1 MAELLLEV
9 LSEEIP
15 ARMQAQAAADL
26 ERLVCAGLAEADLAH
41 ERVRR
46 FVTPRRLALIVDG
59 LPLAQPDALE
69 ERRGP
74 RADAPEAAVAGFLRS
89 VGVGRSELEE
99 RDTGKGRFLFAVVRR
114 QGRDAGEVIG
124 EVVERA
130 LRALPWP
137 KSMRWADHETRW
149 VRPLH
154 GLLCRFDG
162 RTLPVRVGPVVAGET
177 TRGHRFLNPDPIAVD
192 ARENA
197 AEEYV
202 SKLAAAHVMADPE
215 ERRRVIMGQAERL
228 AAGESL
234 SLRTDPGL
242 LDEVVGLV
250 EWPVVMVGHIDRRFM
265 DVPAEVL
272 VTAMRAHQKYFSLVD
287 AAGQLAPR
295 FLVVANTPGR
305 DGGGHHGGR
314 EIVAGNERV
323 LRARLADAKFFWD
336 QDRKQPLASRV
347 EKLAGRVFH
356 ARLGSD
362 LDRVHRLSRLAGV
375 IADATGAD
383 AAMAER
389 AAFLCKADL
398 TSGMVGEFP
407 ELQGLMG
414 RYYALH
420 DGEPAVVAE
429 AIADHYA
436 PQGPAD
442 RCPSAPASVA
452 VALADKIDTLA
463 GFFAIGETPTGS
475 KDPFALRRA
484 ALGVIRMLIENRLRL
499 GLRPVLGAALRGY
512 PDAVAGGREDAV
524 AGEVLAF
531 IADRLKVHLRADGVR
546 HDLIAAVFAL
556 GGEDDLVRLLAR
568 VDALKAFLDTDDG
581 ANLLTAYRRASNIVR
596 IEEKRDG
603 ASFDEE
609 AEPALFVEQGEALLH
624 RSLLQAQQRIAEALK
639 EERYAA
645 AMAGLADLRRPVDTF
660 FDTVTVNC
668 ADARLRANRLKLLS
682 QIRSALGGVAEFSQV
697 EG

>member
-9 LSEEIP
+9 MSEEIP

-26 ERLVCAGLAEADLAH
+26 ERLVCAGLTAANLAFAQ
-41 ERVRR
+41 VRR

-59 LPLAQPDALE
+59 LPLAQPDTVE

-74 RADAPEAAVAGFLRS
+74 RADAPEAAVAGFLRGA
-89 VGVGRSELEE
+89 GVARSELEE
-99 RDTGKGRFLFAVVRR
+99 RDTGKGRFLFAVVKRR
-114 QGRDAGEVIG
+114 GRDAGEVLT
-124 EVVERA
+124 EVLERA

-137 KSMRWADHETRW
+137 KSMRWGEHEIRW

-162 RTLPVRVGPVVAGET
+162 RTLAVRLGPVAAGGT
-177 TRGHRFLNPDPIAVD
+177 TRGHRFLSSGEIAVGSGD
-192 ARENA
+192 DYLRAL
-197 AEEYV
+197 AEAYV
-202 SKLAAAHVMADPE
+202 VVDPE
-215 ERRRVIMGQAERL
+215 ERRRLILGQAERL
-228 AAGESL
+228 AAAEAL
-234 SLRTDPGL
+234 SLRADPGL

-250 EWPVVMVGHIDRRFM
+250 EWPAVMVGHIDRQFM
-265 DVPAEVL
+265 DVPPEVL

-287 AAGQLAPR
+287 ADGRLAPR
-295 FLVVANTPGR
+295 FIVVANTPGR
-305 DGGGHHGGR
+305 DGGR

-336 QDRKQPLASRV
+336 QDRKQRLESRV

-362 LDRVHRLSRLAGV
+362 LERVHRLSRLAG
-375 IADATGAD
+375 IIGDSLGAEV
-383 AAMAER
+383 ALAER
-389 AAFLCKADL
+389 AGFLCKADL
-398 TSGMVGEFP
+398 TTGMVGEFP

-420 DGEPAVVAE
+420 DGEPAEVAE

-436 PQGPAD
+436 PQGPSD
-442 RCPSAPASVA
+442 RCPSAPISVA
-452 VALADKIDTLA
+452 VALADKLDTLA

-499 GLRPVLGAALRGY
+499 ALRPLLGEAIASYPKTLAAATAE
-512 PDAVAGGREDAV
+512 AVAD
-524 AGEVLAF
+524 EVLAF
-531 IADRLKVHLRADGVR
+531 IAERLKVHLRADGVR

-596 IEEKRDG
+596 I
-603 ASFDEE
+603 
-609 AEPALFVEQGEALLH
+609 
-624 RSLLQAQQRIAEALK
+624 
-639 EERYAA
+639 
-645 AMAGLADLRRPVDTF
+645 
-660 FDTVTVNC
+660 
-668 ADARLRANRLKLLS
+668 
-682 QIRSALGGVAEFSQV
+682 
-697 EG
+697 

>member
-1 MAELLLEV
+1 MAELLVEV

-15 ARMQAQAAADL
+15 PRMQGQAAADL
-26 ERLVCAGLAEADLAH
+26 ERLVCAGLTGASLAYG
-41 ERVRR
+41 RART
-46 FVTPRRLALIVDG
+46 FVTPRRLALVIDG

-89 VGVGRSELEE
+89 VGLSRSDLEE
-99 RDTGKGRFLFAVVRR
+99 RDTGKGRFLFAVLRR
-114 QGRDAGEVIG
+114 EGRDAGEVIA
-124 EVVERA
+124 EAVERA
-130 LRALPWP
+130 LKALPWP
-137 KSMRWADHETRW
+137 KSMRWADHDIRW

-154 GLLCRFDG
+154 GLVCRFDG
-162 RTLPVRVGPVVAGET
+162 RTLPVRLGPVTAGAT
-177 TRGHRFLNPDPIAVD
+177 TAGHRFLSPGPIPLD
-192 ARENA
+192 AGDD
-197 AEEYV
+197 YV
-202 SKLAAAHVMADPE
+202 GKLAAAFVIVDPE
-215 ERRRVIMGQAERL
+215 ERRRLILAQAERL
-228 AAGESL
+228 AAGENL
-234 SLRTDPGL
+234 SLRADAAL
-242 LDEVVGLV
+242 LEEVVGLV
-250 EWPVVMVGHIDRRFM
+250 EWPVVMLGRIDRGFM
-265 DVPAEVL
+265 DVPPEVL
-272 VTAMRAHQKYFSLVD
+272 VTAMRAHQKYFSLID
-287 AAGQLAPR
+287 ADGRLAPR
-295 FLVVANTPGR
+295 FLVVANTSGR
-305 DGGGHHGGR
+305 DGGR

-336 QDRKQPLASRV
+336 QDRKQPLSARV

-362 LDRVHRLSRLAGV
+362 LERVHRLSRLAGI
-375 IADATGAD
+375 IAEATAAD
-383 AAMAER
+383 VALAER

-420 DGEPAVVAE
+420 DGEPAEVAE

-442 RCPSAPASVA
+442 RCPSAPVSAAVA
-452 VALADKIDTLA
+452 VADKIDTLA

-499 GLRPVLGAALRGY
+499 PLRPVLLQAMAGY
-512 PDAVAGGREDAV
+512 PEQLAGGRKDAVAGD
-524 AGEVLAF
+524 VLAF

-609 AEPALFVEQGEALLH
+609 AEPALFVEQGETLLH
-624 RSLLQAQQRIAEALK
+624 HALLQARQRIAEALK
-639 EERYAA
+639 GERYAV
-645 AMAGLADLRRPVDTF
+645 AMAGLADLRRPVDNF

-668 ADARLRANRLKLLS
+668 ADPRLRANRLKLLS

>member
-15 ARMQAQAAADL
+15 ARMQTQAAADL
-26 ERLVCAGLAEADLAH
+26 ERLVCGGLAEANLAFAQA
-41 ERVRR
+41 RR
-46 FVTPRRLALIVDG
+46 FVTPRRLALIVEG
-59 LPLAQPDALE
+59 LPLAQPDAVE

-74 RADAPEAAVAGFLRS
+74 RADAADAAISGFLRAA
-89 VGVGRSELEE
+89 GVARAELEE

-114 QGRDAGEVIG
+114 QGRDAGDVICEVL
-124 EVVERA
+124 ERG

-137 KSMRWADHETRW
+137 KSMRWADHDIRW

-154 GLLCRFDG
+154 GLLCRFNR
-162 RTLPVRVGPVVAGET
+162 RTLPLRLGPVAAAET
-177 TRGHRFLNPDPIAVD
+177 TLGHRFLSPGPIVVAT
-192 ARENA
+192 

-202 SKLAAAHVMADPE
+202 ARLANAFVVVEPE
-215 ERRRVIMGQAERL
+215 ERRRLILGQAERL
-228 AAGESL
+228 AAGEN
-234 SLRTDPGL
+234 LRLQADPAL
-242 LDEVVGLV
+242 LEEVVGLV
-250 EWPVVMVGHIDRRFM
+250 EWPVVMLGHIDRQFM
-265 DVPAEVL
+265 DVPPEVL
-272 VTAMRAHQKYFSLVD
+272 VTAMRSHQKYFSLVD

-305 DGGGHHGGR
+305 GGGR

-336 QDRKQPLASRV
+336 QDRKQRLESRM

-362 LDRVHRLSRLAGV
+362 LERSHRLSRLAG
-375 IADATGAD
+375 IIGERIGAD
-383 AAMAER
+383 VALAGR
-389 AAFLCKADL
+389 AALLCKADL
-398 TSGMVGEFP
+398 TTGMVGEFP

-420 DGEPAVVAE
+420 DGEPAEVAE

-436 PQGPAD
+436 PQGPSD
-442 RCPSAPASVA
+442 RCPSAPVSVA
-452 VALADKIDTLA
+452 VALADKIDTLS

-484 ALGVIRMLIENRLRL
+484 ALGVIRMLLENRLRL
-499 GLRPVLGAALRGY
+499 SLRAVLQEAIAGY
-512 PDAVAGGREDAV
+512 PEPIRGERVDAV

-531 IADRLKVHLRADGVR
+531 VAERLKVHLRADGVR

-609 AEPALFVEQGEALLH
+609 AEPALFVEQGETLLH
-624 RSLLQAQQRIAEALK
+624 DALLQAKQRIADALK
-639 EERYAA
+639 EERFAA
-645 AMAGLADLRRPVDTF
+645 AMGGLADLRRPVDNF

-668 ADARLRANRLKLLS
+668 TDARLRANRLKLLS

>member
-26 ERLVCAGLAEADLAH
+26 ERLVGGGLAEANLAFTGA
-41 ERVRR
+41 RR
-46 FVTPRRLALIVDG
+46 FVTPRRLALIVEG
-59 LPLAQPDALE
+59 LPLAQPDSVE

-74 RADAPEAAVAGFLRS
+74 RVDAADAAISGFLRAA
-89 VGVGRSELEE
+89 GVARSELEE
-99 RDTGKGRFLFAVVRR
+99 RDTGKGRFLFAVVNRR
-114 QGRDAGEVIG
+114 GRDAGEVIS
-124 EVVERA
+124 EVLERA

-137 KSMRWADHETRW
+137 KSMRWGSHELRW

-162 RTLPVRVGPVVAGET
+162 RTLPIRLGPVEAGET
-177 TRGHRFLNPDPIAVD
+177 TRGHRFLSPDPVTVAS
-192 ARENA
+192 ASG
-197 AEEYV
+197 YV
-202 SKLAAAHVMADPE
+202 QSLAAAHVVVDPE
-215 ERRRVIMGQAERL
+215 ERRRLILGQAERL
-228 AAGESL
+228 AAAESL
-234 SLRTDPGL
+234 SLRADPAL

-250 EWPVVMVGHIDRRFM
+250 EWPVVMLGHIDRRFM

-295 FLVVANTPGR
+295 FLLVANTPGR
-305 DGGGHHGGR
+305 DGGR

-336 QDRKQPLASRV
+336 QDRRQPLASRL

-362 LDRVHRLSRLAGV
+362 LERVHRLSRLAG
-375 IADATGAD
+375 IIGGALGAD
-383 AAMAER
+383 VALAER
-389 AAFLCKADL
+389 AAMLCKADL
-398 TSGMVGEFP
+398 TTGMVGEFP
-407 ELQGLMG
+407 ELQGVMG

-420 DGEPAVVAE
+420 DGEPAEVAE
-429 AIADHYA
+429 AIAEHYT
-436 PQGPAD
+436 PQGPSD
-442 RCPSAPASVA
+442 RCPSALVSVA
-452 VALADKIDTLA
+452 AALADKLDTLA

-484 ALGVIRMLIENRLRL
+484 ALGVIRVLIENRLRL
-499 GLRPVLGAALRGY
+499 GLRPLLREAISSY
-512 PDAVAGGREDAV
+512 PEAIAGGRVDAVAD
-524 AGEVLAF
+524 EVLAF
-531 IADRLKVHLRADGVR
+531 IAERLKVHLRADGVR

-624 RSLLQAQQRIAEALK
+624 HSLLQAKQRIADALK
-639 EERYAA
+639 DERFAA
-645 AMAGLADLRRPVDTF
+645 AMAGLADLRRPVDNF

>member
-1 MAELLLEV
+1 MAELLVEI

-26 ERLVCAGLAEADLAH
+26 ARLVCAGLTEADLAYGH
-41 ERVRR
+41 ARSYA
-46 FVTPRRLALIVDG
+46 TPRRLALVVDG
-59 LPLAQPDALE
+59 LPLAQPEARE

-74 RADAPEAAVAGFLRS
+74 RVDAPEKAIAGFLRS
-89 VGVGRSELEE
+89 VGLGREELEE
-99 RDTGKGRFLFAVVRR
+99 RQTEKGAFLFAVIKR
-114 QGRDAGEVIG
+114 QGRDAGEVLV

-130 LRALPWP
+130 LQALPWP
-137 KSMRWADHETRW
+137 KSMRWADNEVRW

-154 GLLCRFDG
+154 SLLCRFDG
-162 RTLPVRVGPVVAGET
+162 RTLPVRLGPVTAGAT
-177 TRGHRFLNPDPIAVD
+177 TKGHRFLAPEAFAVD
-192 ARENA
+192 G
-197 AEEYV
+197 AEDYV
-202 SKLAAAHVMADPE
+202 RKLAAGKVMVDPDA
-215 ERRRVIMGQAERL
+215 RRRVIVAEGERL
-228 AAGESL
+228 AASEVL
-234 SLRTDPGL
+234 TLRTDPGL

-250 EWPVVMVGHIDRRFM
+250 EWPVVMLGRIDRQFM
-265 DVPAEVL
+265 DVPPEVL

-287 AAGQLAPR
+287 ADGALAPR

-305 DGGGHHGGR
+305 DGGR

-336 QDRKQPLASRV
+336 QDRKQPLAARV
-347 EKLAGRVFH
+347 HRLAGRVFH

-362 LDRVHRLSRLAGV
+362 RERVERLAGL
-375 IADATGAD
+375 ARALASRLGAD
-383 AAMAER
+383 PEQAAR
-389 AAFLCKADL
+389 AAYLSKADL
-398 TSGMVGEFP
+398 TTGMVGEFP

-420 DGEPAVVAE
+420 DGEDPAVAA

-436 PQGPAD
+436 PQGPSD
-442 RCPSAPASVA
+442 RCPSAPVSLA

-475 KDPFALRRA
+475 KDPYALRRA
-484 ALGVIRMLIENRLRL
+484 GLGVIRMLIENGLRL
-499 GLRPVLGAALRGY
+499 PLRTIFGEAIAGY
-512 PDAVAGGREDAV
+512 PAEIVGEGGDRL
-524 AGEVLAF
+524 AGEILAF
-531 IADRLKVHLRADGVR
+531 LADRLKVHLRAQGVR

-568 VDALKAFLDTDDG
+568 VDALKDFLDTDDG

-596 IEEKRDG
+596 IEEKRDS
-603 ASFDEE
+603 ASYDEE
-609 AEPALFVEQGEALLH
+609 AEPALFAEQEEVLLY
-624 RSLLQAQQRIAEALK
+624 RSLVQARQQITGALG
-639 EERYAA
+639 EERFAA
-645 AMAGLADLRRPVDTF
+645 AMAALAALRRPVDTF

-668 ADARLRANRLKLLS
+668 TDARLRANRLKLLS

>member
-15 ARMQAQAAADL
+15 ARMQPQAAADL
-26 ERLVCAGLAEADLAH
+26 ERLICAGLADAGLSH
-41 ERVRR
+41 GRTRT
-46 FVTPRRLALIVDG
+46 FVTPRRLALVVDG

-89 VGVGRSELEE
+89 LSLARADLEE
-99 RDTGKGRFLFAVVRR
+99 RDTGKGRFLFAVLRR
-114 QGRDAGEVIG
+114 QGRDAGEVAG

-130 LRALPWP
+130 LKALPWP
-137 KSMRWADHETRW
+137 KSMRWANHDIRW

-154 GLLCRFDG
+154 GLVCRFDG
-162 RTLPVRVGPVVAGET
+162 RTLPVRLGPVTAGGT
-177 TRGHRFLNPDPIAVD
+177 TAGHRFLSAGPIPID
-192 ARENA
+192 TGDD
-197 AEEYV
+197 YV
-202 SKLAAAHVMADPE
+202 GKLAAAFVIVEPE
-215 ERRRVIMGQAERL
+215 ERRRQILAQAERL
-228 AAGESL
+228 AAEENL
-234 SLRTDPGL
+234 SLRADAAL

-250 EWPVVMVGHIDRRFM
+250 EWPVVMVGRIDHRFM
-265 DVPAEVL
+265 DVPPEVL
-272 VTAMRAHQKYFSLVD
+272 VTTMRAHQKYFSLLD
-287 AAGQLAPR
+287 ADGGLAPR

-305 DGGGHHGGR
+305 DGGR

-336 QDRKQPLASRV
+336 QDRKQPLSARV
-347 EKLAGRVFH
+347 ERLAGRVFH
-356 ARLGSD
+356 AKLGSD
-362 LDRVHRLSRLAGV
+362 LERVRRLSRLAGF
-375 IADATGAD
+375 IGQRIGAD
-383 AAMAER
+383 VTPASR
-389 AAFLCKADL
+389 AAHLCKADL

-420 DGEPAVVAE
+420 DGEPAEVAE

-442 RCPSAPASVA
+442 RCPSAAVSVA

-484 ALGVIRMLIENRLRL
+484 ALGVIRMLIENGLRL
-499 GLRPVLGAALRGY
+499 PLRPVLLEALAGY
-512 PDAVAGGREDAV
+512 PEELAGEQKDAVAVD
-524 AGEVLAF
+524 VLAF

-568 VDALKAFLDTDDG
+568 VGALKAFLDTDDG

-603 ASFDEE
+603 ASFEEE
-609 AEPALFVEQGEALLH
+609 AEPALFVEQGETLLH
-624 RSLLQAQQRIAEALK
+624 HALLQARQRIADALK
-639 EERYAA
+639 EERYAV
-645 AMAGLADLRRPVDTF
+645 AMAGLADLRRPVDNF

-668 ADARLRANRLKLLS
+668 TDPRLRANRLKLLS

>member
-26 ERLVCAGLAEADLAH
+26 ERLVCAGLAEANLAF
-41 ERVRR
+41 EQARR
-46 FVTPRRLALIVDG
+46 FVTPRRLALIVGG
-59 LPLAQPDALE
+59 LPLAQPDTVE

-74 RADAPEAAVAGFLRS
+74 RADAAEAAIAGFLRGA
-89 VGVGRSELEE
+89 GVARSELEE
-99 RDTGKGRFLFAVVRR
+99 RDTGKGRFLFAVVKR
-114 QGRDAGEVIG
+114 QGRDAGEVLT
-124 EVVERA
+124 EVLERA

-137 KSMRWADHETRW
+137 KSMRWGAHEIRW

-154 GLLCRFDG
+154 GLLCRFDD
-162 RTLPVRVGPVVAGET
+162 RTLPVRLGPVAAGET
-177 TRGHRFLNPDPIAVD
+177 TRGHRFLSPGEIRIASGEDYVRALAEAFVVVDPQ
-192 ARENA
+192 
-197 AEEYV
+197 
-202 SKLAAAHVMADPE
+202 
-215 ERRRVIMGQAERL
+215 ERRRLILGQAERL
-228 AAGESL
+228 AAGENL
-234 SLRTDPGL
+234 SLRADPAL
-242 LDEVVGLV
+242 LEEVVGLV
-250 EWPVVMVGHIDRRFM
+250 EWPAVMVGHIDSKFM

-287 AAGQLAPR
+287 AAGRLAPR
-295 FLVVANTPGR
+295 FIVVANTPGR
-305 DGGGHHGGR
+305 DDGR

-336 QDRKQPLASRV
+336 QDRKQRLESRV
-347 EKLAGRVFH
+347 DKLAGRVFH

-362 LDRVHRLSRLAGV
+362 LERVERLSRLAGR
-375 IADATGAD
+375 IGERLG
-383 AAMAER
+383 AER
-389 AAFLCKADL
+389 APAERAGFLCKADL
-398 TSGMVGEFP
+398 TTGMVGEFP

-420 DGEPAVVAE
+420 DGEPAEVAE

-436 PQGPAD
+436 PQGPSD
-442 RCPSAPASVA
+442 RCPSAPVSVA

-499 GLRPVLGAALRGY
+499 SLRPLLEE
-512 PDAVAGGREDAV
+512 AVAAYPKTLTDRAAAV

-531 IADRLKVHLRADGVR
+531 IAERLKVHLRADGVR

-603 ASFDEE
+603 ASYDEE
-609 AEPALFVEQGEALLH
+609 AEPALFVEQGESLLH
-624 RSLLQAQQRIAEALK
+624 HALLQARQRIAEALTQ
-639 EERYAA
+639 ERYAA
-645 AMAGLADLRRPVDTF
+645 AMAGLADLRRPVDNF

-668 ADARLRANRLKLLS
+668 ADARHRANRLKLLS

>member
-26 ERLVCAGLAEADLAH
+26 QRLVLAGLAEADLAH
-41 ERVRR
+41 GRVRS

-59 LPLAQPDALE
+59 LPLAQPDAVE

-74 RADAPEAAVAGFLRS
+74 RADAPEPAMAGFLRS
-89 VGVGRSELEE
+89 VGVDRSELEE
-99 RDTGKGRFLFAVVRR
+99 RDTGKGRFLFATLRR

-130 LRALPWP
+130 LKALPWP
-137 KSMRWADHETRW
+137 KSMRWADHDIRW

-162 RTLPVRVGPVVAGET
+162 RTLPIRVGPVTAGDT
-177 TRGHRFLNPDPIAVD
+177 TRGHRFLSPEPISVAGG
-192 ARENA
+192 
-197 AEEYV
+197 EEYV
-202 SKLAAAHVMADPE
+202 SKLASAHVMVDPG
-215 ERRRVIMGQAERL
+215 ERRGVILGQAERL
-228 AAGESL
+228 AAGEGL
-234 SLRTDPGL
+234 SLRPDPGL

-250 EWPVVMVGHIDRRFM
+250 EWPVVMLGHIDRRFM

-272 VTAMRAHQKYFSLVD
+272 VTAMRAHQKYFSLLD

-305 DGGGHHGGR
+305 DGGHDGGR

-336 QDRKQPLASRV
+336 QDRRQPLASRV
-347 EKLAGRVFH
+347 EKLSGRVFH

-362 LDRVHRLSRLAGV
+362 LERVHRLSRLAGI
-375 IADATGAD
+375 IAEAIGAEVGP
-383 AAMAER
+383 ARR

-420 DGEPAVVAE
+420 DGEPEAVAE

-436 PQGPAD
+436 PQGPSD
-442 RCPSAPASVA
+442 RCPSAPVSVA
-452 VALADKIDTLA
+452 VAMADKIDTLA
-463 GFFAIGETPTGS
+463 GFFAIGEVPTGS

-499 GLRPVLGAALRGY
+499 PLGPVLRAAVGGY
-512 PDAVAGGREDAV
+512 PERIAGGREDAV
-524 AGEVLAF
+524 ASEVLAF
-531 IADRLKVHLRADGVR
+531 VAERLKVHLRADGVR

-581 ANLLTAYRRASNIVR
+581 ANLLVAYRRASNIVR

-624 RSLLQAQQRIAEALK
+624 RSLLQARQRIAEALR
-639 EERYAA
+639 EERFAA

-668 ADARLRANRLKLLS
+668 ADAQLRGNRLKLLS

>member
-26 ERLVCAGLAEADLAH
+26 ERLVCAGLAEATLAFAQA
-41 ERVRR
+41 RR
-46 FVTPRRLALIVDG
+46 FVTPRRLALIIDG
-59 LPLAQPDALE
+59 LPLAQPDTVE

-74 RADAPEAAVAGFLRS
+74 RADAPEAAIAGFLRGA
-89 VGVGRSELEE
+89 GVARSALEE
-99 RDTGKGRFLFAVVRR
+99 RDTGKGRFLFAVVKR
-114 QGRDAGEVIG
+114 QGRDAGAVISEVL
-124 EVVERA
+124 ERA

-137 KSMRWADHETRW
+137 KSMRWGEHEIRW

-162 RTLPVRVGPVVAGET
+162 RTLPVRLGPVAAGET
-177 TRGHRFLNPDPIAVD
+177 TRGHRFLSPGDIKIASGDDYVR
-192 ARENA
+192 AL
-197 AEEYV
+197 AEASV
-202 SKLAAAHVMADPE
+202 VVDPE
-215 ERRRVIMGQAERL
+215 ERRRLILGQAERL
-228 AAGESL
+228 AAGENL
-234 SLRTDPGL
+234 SLRADPAL

-250 EWPVVMVGHIDRRFM
+250 EWPAVMVGHIDRQFM
-265 DVPAEVL
+265 DVPPEVL

-287 AAGQLAPR
+287 AGGRLAPR
-295 FLVVANTPGR
+295 FIVVANTPGR
-305 DGGGHHGGR
+305 DGGR

-336 QDRKQPLASRV
+336 QDRRQPLESRV
-347 EKLAGRVFH
+347 GKLAGRVFH

-362 LDRVHRLSRLAGV
+362 LERIQRLSRLAG
-375 IADATGAD
+375 IIGGRLGAQP
-383 AAMAER
+383 ALAER
-389 AAFLCKADL
+389 AGFLCKADL
-398 TSGMVGEFP
+398 TTGMVGEFP

-420 DGEPAVVAE
+420 DGEPAAVAE

-436 PQGPAD
+436 PQGPSD
-442 RCPSAPASVA
+442 RCPSAPISVA

-499 GLRPVLGAALRGY
+499 SLRPLLEEATAGY
-512 PDAVAGGREDAV
+512 PKTLTDRTAQEV

-531 IADRLKVHLRADGVR
+531 IAERLKVHLRADGVR

-603 ASFDEE
+603 ASYDEE
-609 AEPALFVEQGEALLH
+609 AEPALFVEQGETLLH
-624 RSLLQAQQRIAEALK
+624 QALSRARQRIAEALTQ
-639 EERYAA
+639 ERYAA
-645 AMAGLADLRRPVDTF
+645 AMAGLADLRRPVDNF

-668 ADARLRANRLKLLS
+668 ADARHRANRLKLLS